1 MRECVHTCLCVR
13 AYVFVCACV
22 RVCECV
28 RTCVYVCVCARV
40 RAYMCLC
47 VRARAHVRMHAVF
60 STLNNNYAC
69 AGVSVE
75 EAGMGERVREHKR
88 VRQR

>member
-1 MRECVHTCLCVR
+1 MR

-22 RVCECV
+22 RVCVCV
-28 RTCVYVCVCARV
+28 RTCMCVCARV
-40 RAYMCLC
+40 RAYICLC
-47 VRARAHVRMHAVF
+47 VCARARAMHAVF

-75 EAGMGERVREHKR
+75 EAGMGERT
-88 VRQR
+88 

>member
-1 MRECVHTCLCVR
+1 MCMRAEC
-13 AYVFVCACV
+13 VFVCACV
-22 RVCECV
+22 RVCVCV
-28 RTCVYVCVCARV
+28 RTCVCVCVRV
-40 RAYMCLC
+40 RAYMCVC
-47 VRARAHVRMHAVF
+47 APARAHVRMHAVF

-75 EAGMGERVREHKR
+75 ETGMGERVREHKR